1 MDIYAYR
8 NIIGSRESIYFL
20 RQVMVIV
27 GLFTAGL
34 IPSGI
39 IRKRLPRKKD
49 MLLAFPLGLSLFGV
63 MGFLLLIIGIRL
75 SVHNIIVFY
84 LLLMAALIAYV
95 RLRPSDAG
103 QELYYGDEEVT
114 AVDSPDKGSFRG
126 TEVKKNAWKDAA
138 FTAAGY
144 AVVIMVAF
152 FSCSGILSQIV
163 TNDSVYYYSMYPSI
177 LVHDGFITAS
187 LDKYLTDVG
196 QTTAVIQCL
205 PFLFDFDQSFGIQ
218 HFLNCNFVL
227 IFFAALYEALSDF
240 SDLCKPRK
248 GKELGNLCKPHG
260 REESAD
266 LCKPSFPN
274 LPVLAA
280 ALPGTLFLVSCE
292 PFIVLS
298 KWILSNVYF
307 MDFLFIVFLLEL
319 YSGGG
324 GRGSD
329 NAFVDR
335 AEERLLDFRILFMNA
350 FLIMSRMEGG
360 VLVFVLALAFSVL
373 PIKKEK
379 LLLHFALP
387 LCIMELGYYGMIYLR
402 IGIDPLYS
410 FLDSKTALLMAG
422 LIVALAVYIIF
433 IRDRIKSAYL
443 PVLLLVLLALGN
455 AGLLLINSGRY
466 LTNLKA
472 FFLNVRLGNGWGLFS
487 IIIVIYCAMLIFELV
502 RRRGRDIPVML
513 FLPAALVLAIIAVC
527 FARGGVLAVRTSDSG
542 NRVLME
548 IVPLLVFSVFVQGV
562 LIIENSIDNRG
573 VQRNRQGGGSKI
585 PERGL

>member
-20 RQVMVIV
+20 RQVMAIA

-34 IPSGI
+34 IPAGI
-39 IRKRLPRKKD
+39 IRKRLPEKKD

-63 MGFLLLIIGIRL
+63 LGFLLLIFGIRL

-84 LLLMAALIAYV
+84 ILLMAALIAFV
-95 RLRPSDAG
+95 RLRPCDAG
-103 QELYYGDEEVT
+103 QQLYFADEEVP
-114 AVDSPDKGSFRG
+114 AGDLPDKGSFK
-126 TEVKKNAWKDAA
+126 EAENKKNSWKDAA
-138 FTAAGY
+138 FAAAGY
-144 AVVIMVAF
+144 AVVILAAL

-177 LVHDGFITAS
+177 LVHDGFISAS

-218 HFLNCNFVL
+218 HFLNINFIL
-227 IFFAALYEALSDF
+227 IFFTGLHEAF
-240 SDLCKPRK
+240 SGFYDLCKPCRRGESGVLCK
-248 GKELGNLCKPHG
+248 PYNREEVGNLCKP
-260 REESAD
+260 
-266 LCKPSFPN
+266 SFS
-274 LPVLAA
+274 LAA
-280 ALPGTLFLVSCE
+280 ALLGTIFLVSCE

-319 YSGGG
+319 TAGGG

-329 NAFVDR
+329 NTFPDR
-335 AEERLLDFRILFMNA
+335 TEERLLDFRILFMSA

-360 VLVFVLALAFSVL
+360 VLVFVLALAVSVL
-373 PIKKEK
+373 PIRKEK
-379 LLLHFALP
+379 LLIHFALP
-387 LCIMELGYYGMIYLR
+387 LCIMEVGYYGMIYLR

-410 FLDSKTALLMAG
+410 FLDSKTALLMVG
-422 LIVALAVYIIF
+422 LIVVLVVYIIF
-433 IRDRIKSAYL
+433 IRDRIKSSYL
-443 PVLLLVLLALGN
+443 PLMLLILLTLGN
-455 AGLLLINSGRY
+455 AGLLFINSGRY

-472 FFLNVRLGNGWGLFS
+472 FFLNVRLGNGWGLFL
-487 IIIVIYCAMLIFELV
+487 IVIVIYCTMLLFELI
-502 RRRGRDIPVML
+502 RRKGRDIPLML
-513 FLPAALVLAIIAVC
+513 FLPAALVLSIIAVC

-548 IVPLLVFSVFVQGV
+548 IVPLLVFSVFVQG
-562 LIIENSIDNRG
+562 ISYIR
-573 VQRNRQGGGSKI
+573 
-585 PERGL
+585 ERS

>member
-8 NIIGSRESIYFL
+8 NIIGSRESFYFL

-34 IPSGI
+34 IPAGV
-39 IRKRLPRKKD
+39 IRKRLPGKRD

-63 MGFLLLIIGIRL
+63 LGFLLLIFGIRL
-75 SVHNIIVFY
+75 SMRNIIILY
-84 LLLMAALIAYV
+84 ILLTAGLIAYT
-95 RLRPSDAG
+95 RFRPCDPG
-103 QELYYGDEEVT
+103 QELYETEEDVP
-114 AVDSPDKGSFRG
+114 AADLPDKDSFKETR
-126 TEVKKNAWKDAA
+126 VKKNGWKDAA
-138 FTAAGY
+138 FTVAGY
-144 AVVIMVAF
+144 AVVILAAL

-177 LVHDGFITAS
+177 LVHDGFISAS

-205 PFLFDFDQSFGIQ
+205 PFLLDFDETFGIQ
-218 HFLNCNFVL
+218 HFLNINFILV
-227 IFFAALYEALSDF
+227 FFTGLYGALSGF
-240 SDLCKPRK
+240 F
-248 GKELGNLCKPHG
+248 
-260 REESAD
+260 D
-266 LCKPSFPN
+266 LCKPSCREELGDLCKPVFYN
-274 LPVLAA
+274 KTVLAA
-280 ALPGTLFLVSCE
+280 SLLGTLFLVSCE
-292 PFIVLS
+292 PYIVLS

-307 MDFLFIVFLLEL
+307 MDFLFIVFLLEHT
-319 YSGGG
+319 SGGG
-324 GRGSD
+324 GGSD
-329 NAFVDR
+329 SVFADR
-335 AEERLLDFRILFMNA
+335 AEERLLDFRILFMSA

-379 LLLHFALP
+379 LLIHFALP

-410 FLDSKTALLMAG
+410 FLDSKTALLMVG
-422 LIVALAVYIIF
+422 LIVVLVVYIIF
-433 IRDRIKSAYL
+433 IRDRIKSSYL
-443 PVLLLVLLALGN
+443 PIWLLILLAMGN
-455 AGLLLINSGRY
+455 AGLMLINSGRY

-472 FFLNVRLGNGWGLFS
+472 FILNIRQGNGWGLFL
-487 IIIVIYCAMLIFELV
+487 IVIVIYCVMLIFELV
-502 RRRGRDIPVML
+502 RRKGRDIPLML

-548 IVPLLVFSVFVQGV
+548 IVPLLVFSVFVQGACY
-562 LIIENSIDNRG
+562 IW
-573 VQRNRQGGGSKI
+573 
-585 PERGL
+585 ERS

>member
-8 NIIGSRESIYFL
+8 NIIGSRESFYFL

-34 IPSGI
+34 IPAGV
-39 IRKRLPRKKD
+39 IRKRLPGKRD

-63 MGFLLLIIGIRL
+63 SGFLLLIFGVRL
-75 SVHNIIVFY
+75 SVHNIIVLY
-84 LLLMAALIAYV
+84 ILLMAAFIAYV
-95 RLRPSDAG
+95 RLRPCDAG
-103 QELYYGDEEVT
+103 QQLYFEDEEVP
-114 AVDSPDKGSFRG
+114 AGDLPDKGSFK
-126 TEVKKNAWKDAA
+126 EAENKKNSCRDAA
-138 FTAAGY
+138 FAAAGY
-144 AVVIMVAF
+144 AVVILAAL

-177 LVHDGFITAS
+177 LVHDGFISAS

-218 HFLNCNFVL
+218 HFLNINFIL
-227 IFFAALYEALSDF
+227 IFFTGLYEAF
-240 SDLCKPRK
+240 SGFYDLCKP
-248 GKELGNLCKPHG
+248 GF
-260 REESAD
+260 S
-266 LCKPSFPN
+266 
-274 LPVLAA
+274 LAA
-280 ALPGTLFLVSCE
+280 SLLGTLFLVSCE

-319 YSGGG
+319 TAGGG

-329 NAFVDR
+329 NTFPDR
-335 AEERLLDFRILFMNA
+335 AEERLLDFRILFMSA

-373 PIKKEK
+373 PIGKEK
-379 LLLHFALP
+379 LLIHFALP
-387 LCIMELGYYGMIYLR
+387 LCIMEVGYYGMIYLR

-410 FLDSKTALLMAG
+410 FLDPKTALLMVG
-422 LIVALAVYIIF
+422 LIVALMVYIIL
-433 IRDRIKSAYL
+433 IRDRIKNAYL
-443 PVLLLVLLALGN
+443 PLLLLILLTLGN
-455 AGLLLINSGRY
+455 AGLLFINSGRY

-472 FFLNVRLGNGWGLFS
+472 FFLNVRLGNGWGLFL
-487 IIIVIYCAMLIFELV
+487 IVIVIYCIMLIYELV
-502 RRRGRDIPVML
+502 RRRGRDIPVVL
-513 FLPAALVLAIIAVC
+513 FLPAALVLAVIAVC

-548 IVPLLVFSVFVQGV
+548 IVPLLVFSVFVQG
-562 LIIENSIDNRG
+562 ISFIR
-573 VQRNRQGGGSKI
+573 
-585 PERGL
+585 ERS